1 MELDKRTGK
10 KSKNTNPKIQHYQIL
25 LQLLRTG
32 NNRNAYI
39 MLVDVQTVITNNICV
54 SKSNT
59 YICSKIYVQEY
70 VHIYN
75 IVVVFNIIIGKPEIT
90 QISISK
96 RLDN

>member
-1 MELDKRTGK
+1 M
-10 KSKNTNPKIQHYQIL
+10 

-70 VHIYN
+70 VHIY
-75 IVVVFNIIIGKPEIT
+75 IVVIFNIIIGKPEIT

-96 RLDN
+96 KLDN